1 MAKDRQ
7 RDQRWLK
14 SDFYGVLSL
23 RPSASQEEVKKGF
36 RRVALTCHPDKVAP
50 EAREVATRRFQL
62 IVEAYEVLSSPA
74 LRREYDALR
83 PGGGQG
89 SAGQGSKFTP
99 PARTPPAQT
108 PPGRTPPPARA
119 PAGERPSP
127 RKPPQPQ
134 AQAQGN
140 GDAAAGGAARPRQQQ
155 TGAASA
161 RESPQSSRGGP
172 GGSGAAHAQTRAAA
186 SDRQGGPG
194 QPSPRCDGCDARTL
208 AYELSKCPT
217 CSRRICRRCDICA
230 ACIPE
235 NIAPRQPRR
244 FARRGFG
251 HDPEEATYFADRGMP
266 SPPKPSGPPREV
278 WTRAPSVPQRRSP
291 SSSSKGSDCTEEQ
304 ESEMPSDE
312 DEVGR
317 LLSVLLMMGFRE
329 KDARSA
335 LESTSSLSGAVEH
348 IMNSSAGGLQRAAT
362 GLYDA
367 AGSLGEHLQ
376 PAASG
381 LYDNA
386 IQPAAHGLLGAASG
400 LVEVVGRL
408 GSHVHELVVAN
419 ASNGAEVPS
428 AEDRRSEVWVNERL
442 SGRSREDPPSTVS
455 VVDRQ
460 AEIRET
466 LTAIGFPKAEVEAA
480 VRRCSSVEAAV
491 EWISQNP
498 PKRHP

>member
-1 MAKDRQ
+1 
-7 RDQRWLK
+7 
-14 SDFYGVLSL
+14 
-23 RPSASQEEVKKGF
+23 
-36 RRVALTCHPDKVAP
+36 
-50 EAREVATRRFQL
+50 
-62 IVEAYEVLSSPA
+62 
-74 LRREYDALR
+74 
-83 PGGGQG
+83 
-89 SAGQGSKFTP
+89 
-99 PARTPPAQT
+99 
-108 PPGRTPPPARA
+108 
-119 PAGERPSP
+119 
-127 RKPPQPQ
+127 
-134 AQAQGN
+134 
-140 GDAAAGGAARPRQQQ
+140 
-155 TGAASA
+155 
-161 RESPQSSRGGP
+161 
-172 GGSGAAHAQTRAAA
+172 
-186 SDRQGGPG
+186 
-194 QPSPRCDGCDARTL
+194 
-208 AYELSKCPT
+208 
-217 CSRRICRRCDICA
+217 
-230 ACIPE
+230 
-235 NIAPRQPRR
+235 
-244 FARRGFG
+244 
-251 HDPEEATYFADRGMP
+251 
-266 SPPKPSGPPREV
+266 
-278 WTRAPSVPQRRSP
+278 
-291 SSSSKGSDCTEEQ
+291 
-304 ESEMPSDE
+304 MPSDE